1 MMVCWSSLPLF
12 SMLLF
17 GARCKYLLI
26 ETADKPGL
34 SADQPEQEKDAPT
47 LSAAPAKTAALALP
61 AASLPPKSPPP
72 PLPELDL
79 KEPAPSA
86 LDNLAAHTN
95 SAAAVPAEPA
105 VDILSQLEAE
115 FAGAQLPTDPVAVL
129 PAVNAAAQS
138 AAPVAALPAVKAA
151 AQPTAP
157 VAALPDV
164 KAAAQP
170 AAPAKPAAS
179 AEPVASAMPDA
190 SAKQPRDVDS
200 FLIETVDN
208 PTQGLDNAA

>member
-1 MMVCWSSLPLF
+1 
-12 SMLLF
+12 MLLF
-17 GARCKYLLI
+17 GARGKFLLI

-34 SADQPEQEKDAPT
+34 SADQPEQEQAAPT
-47 LSAAPAKTAALALP
+47 LSAAPVKPADLAVP
-61 AASLPPKSPPP
+61 ADPLPPKSPPP

-86 LDNLAAHTN
+86 LDSPAAPTKLAA
-95 SAAAVPAEPA
+95 AEPA